1 MLGNKKVHKYQVPSQ
16 KKTSPI
22 LQEINSTFK
31 ELAIFPSRIK
41 GIDSRKF
48 PRIANTISDP
58 KIGHVAVRRVFVTAD
73 GKISPE
79 SFYVTKQ
86 T

>member
-1 MLGNKKVHKYQVPSQ
+1 M
-16 KKTSPI
+16 
-22 LQEINSTFK
+22 LQEINSNFK

-41 GIDSRKF
+41 VLILESFQGLQTQFQSQRLVMLW
-48 PRIANTISDP
+48 S
-58 KIGHVAVRRVFVTAD
+58 VVFVTAD